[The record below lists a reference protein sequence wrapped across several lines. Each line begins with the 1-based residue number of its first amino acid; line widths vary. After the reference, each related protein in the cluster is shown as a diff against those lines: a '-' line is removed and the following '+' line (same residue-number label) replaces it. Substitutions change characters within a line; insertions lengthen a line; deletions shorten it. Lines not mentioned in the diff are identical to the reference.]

1 MEKKNYSNIGKY
13 ERIRLLG
20 IGAFGAVYECYDRA
34 LQQLRAVKVIESKTP
49 NDLLT
54 ALNEARIQEVCEH
67 DYVVE
72 IKEADI
78 TTVDGKKVV
87 IVVTELMPGGSAL
100 DEMTRG
106 WVTAKRA
113 CSVVADALLGLEHLH
128 VNHVCHCDIKPGNI
142 LFTDYKK
149 AKLSDFGLAN
159 RLSMGDV
166 ISAIY
171 TLHAPPEY
179 YPGMRS
185 TIAADIYSM
194 GVTLYR
200 LLYNIPDL
208 LVHAADTTT
217 VWQRIKEGKFPH
229 RNMPNRAIPAAIF
242 RIANRAMHIDPSK
255 RFPSASKMAE
265 RIKQLK
271 WYIEWRIVDEYNYTG
286 NFDGVDFTLSIL
298 EEKSMWSVEFRRM
311 GRRSLEYCT
320 YGLKTAIQAKHQASK
335 VLRETTLRN

>member
-1 MEKKNYSNIGKY
+1 MPKKTYSNIGKY

-34 LQQLRAVKVIESKTP
+34 LQQLRAVKVIESRTP
-49 NDLLT
+49 NDLLS

-67 DYVVE
+67 DYVVR

-100 DEMTRG
+100 DELING

-113 CSVVADALLGLEHLH
+113 CSIIVDALLGLEHLH
-128 VNHVCHCDIKPGNI
+128 VNQVCHCDIKPGNI
-142 LFTDYKK
+142 LFTDYRK

-159 RLSMGDV
+159 RLSIGDV
-166 ISAIY
+166 ISVIY

-179 YPGMRS
+179 YPGMRA

-208 LVHAADTTT
+208 LVHAGDKTT
-217 VWQRIKEGKFPH
+217 VWKRIQEGKFPY
-229 RNMPNRAIPAAIF
+229 RNMPNMAVPAAVF
-242 RIANRAMHIDPSK
+242 RIANKAMHKDPSS
-255 RFPSASKMAE
+255 RFASASKMAE

-286 NFDGVDFTLSIL
+286 IFEGVDYTLGIV
-298 EEKSMWSVEFRRM
+298 EEQSVWSVEFRRM
-311 GRRSLEYCT
+311 GRRKSEYCT
-320 YGLKTAIQAKHQASK
+320 YGISTAIQAKHQAKK
-335 VLRETTLRN
+335 VLRETTLR